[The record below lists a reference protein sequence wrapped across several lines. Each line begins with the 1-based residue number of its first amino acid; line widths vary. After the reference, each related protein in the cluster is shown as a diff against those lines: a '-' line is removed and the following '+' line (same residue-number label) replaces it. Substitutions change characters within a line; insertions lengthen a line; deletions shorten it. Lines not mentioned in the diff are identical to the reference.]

1 MSTLRKWS
9 LFGQGVVRWSCRR
22 VVRVSVLCLTGS
34 QLFACSDAG
43 HSELDRSFAPH
54 KVRSVKGVGVQAV
67 RDAIEER
74 LRAGGLALRLD
85 ATDWKRVR
93 ALYEEFDGAP
103 IWLDHDGL
111 RERRSK
117 TLITALLNAPED
129 ALDLERFPLAELTR
143 VLERM
148 LATREPTPDQLAKV
162 DVALTATYAALGRD
176 VLTGQL
182 TPRSTAQDWYIT
194 TAEAQIDSA
203 LARIL
208 RDHDFDRSMTSLR
221 PADEGYASLR
231 RALVHYRETV
241 ARGGWNDVPNG
252 KSLKPGDTAPATTLS
267 ALEARLRAE
276 GLLEIGERSDRK
288 EAHRTNATPAEA
300 IYDHHLA
307 AGVAEFQRRH
317 GIEADSILGP
327 QTIRSLNVPAEFRLQ
342 QIAANLERYRWLPR
356 SLGARYVFV
365 NVPAFRLEAH
375 DRDGSVLEMKVIVG
389 AEYENRATPVFADS
403 MQFVVF
409 RPFWNAT
416 DAIAENELW
425 PKVESDPEFLARNA
439 YEIVTESGKER
450 IRQRPGENNA
460 LGLVKFM
467 FPNAFDI
474 YLHDTPEDHLFEK
487 EIRAFS
493 HGCIRLEKP
502 AELAQWALGWPEERV
517 RQAMEVGR
525 DDWRVDLGEKIPV
538 YIVYFTTY
546 VRDGTLHFAHD
557 LYQRDERLADALR
570 GGAIPSPE
578 ALATVQRLKKL
589 AED

>member
-1 MSTLRKWS
+1 MAL
-9 LFGQGVVRWSCRR
+9 
-22 VVRVSVLCLTGS
+22 LCFVGCDIGS
-34 QLFACSDAG
+34 GADG
-43 HSELDRSFAPH
+43 ELDRSFAPQ
-54 KVRSVKGVGVQAV
+54 KVRSIKGVGVRAV
-67 RDAIEER
+67 RDAIEEQLKAR
-74 LRAGGLALRLD
+74 GQALRLD

-93 ALYEEFDGAP
+93 ALYAEFGGAP

-117 TLITALLNAPED
+117 TLLTALLNAPGD
-129 ALDLERFPLAELTR
+129 ALDLEHYPLAELTR
-143 VLERM
+143 VLEGL
-148 LATREPTPDQLAKV
+148 LAKRRPTPGLLAEV
-162 DVALTATYAALGRD
+162 DVALTAAYAALGRD
-176 VLTGQL
+176 LLTGQL
-182 TPRSTAQDWYIT
+182 IPRQTAQDWYIAT
-194 TAEAQIDSA
+194 SESQIDSA

-221 PADEGYASLR
+221 PTDEGYASLR
-231 RALVHYRETV
+231 RELMHYRETV
-241 ARGGWNDVPNG
+241 ARGGWKAVPNG
-252 KSLKPGDTAPATTLS
+252 KSLEPGDFAAPATLA

-276 GLLEIGERSDRK
+276 GILDMGERSDR
-288 EAHRTNATPAEA
+288 APAAQTKAAPARA
-300 IYDHHLA
+300 IYDRTLA

-317 GIEADSILGP
+317 GIEVDSILGP
-327 QTIRSLNVPAEFRLQ
+327 QTIRSLNVPAEYRLA

-356 SLGARYVFV
+356 ALGARYVFV

-409 RPFWNAT
+409 RPFWNAP
-416 DAIAENELW
+416 DEIAENELW
-425 PKVESDPEFLARNA
+425 PYVEADPGYLERND
-439 YEIVTESGKER
+439 YEIVTENGKPR
-450 IRQRPGENNA
+450 IRQRPGEKNA

-467 FPNAFDI
+467 FPNNFNI
-474 YLHDTPEDHLFEK
+474 YLHDTPEGHLFEK

-502 AELAQWALGWPEERV
+502 AELAQWVLGWPMERV
-517 RQAMEVGR
+517 RQAMEEGNNDR
-525 DDWRVDLGEKIPV
+525 RVNLAEKIPV

-557 LYQRDERLADALR
+557 LYQRDETLAHALKR
-570 GGAIPSPE
+570 GAVPSPA